1 MDENGTSTP
10 KIETEYHAG
19 SGDSALIPN
28 DKRLVTKIGS
38 TKKSLQ
44 KYEIYFLVP
53 ETDEEC
59 KARYGIPLS
68 ALIIKGVQGLSTGPD
83 YPGVGFDFDE
93 EAVTTVDPKAA
104 DKPFVDY
111 PLKTNDEGSVIGHIE
126 MQTLADGYQPGQRVA
141 ATEGQ
146 KAKAKKY
153 DTLKSGTDSM
163 GISNADLAEA
173 GDAPTEHERNIK
185 LAALL
190 ARKAKELTKKV
201 KQGN

>member
-1 MDENGTSTP
+1 MEEVNGTITP
-10 KIETEYHAG
+10 KVETEYHAG

-38 TKKSLQ
+38 TKKSRQ

-83 YPGVGFDFDE
+83 YPGVGFNFD
-93 EAVTTVDPKAA
+93 AAPVTTVDPKNA

-111 PLKTNDEGSVIGHIE
+111 PLKENEEGAIIGHIE

-141 ATEGQ
+141 ASVAEKAEA

-153 DTLKSGTDSM
+153 DVLNGGMTAM
-163 GISNADLAEA
+163 GIGEAEIAECA
-173 GDAPTEHERNIK
+173 GDQIA
-185 LAALL
+185 LANLM
-190 ARKAKELTKKV
+190 ARKAKAFAKKAR
-201 KQGN
+201 

>member
-1 MDENGTSTP
+1 MEENNGTNSTP
-10 KIETEYHAG
+10 KAPETEYHAG

-83 YPGVGFDFDE
+83 YPSVGFDF
-93 EAVTTVDPKAA
+93 EAITKVTADPKNA
-104 DKPFVDY
+104 DKDFVDY
-111 PLKTNDEGSVIGHIE
+111 PLKRNAEGIIIGHE
-126 MQTLADGYQPGQRVA
+126 AMQTLADGYQPGQHVA
-141 ATEGQ
+141 ATGGQ
-146 KAKAKKY
+146 KAKAKKW
-153 DTLKSGTDSM
+153 DKVDAGLTAM
-163 GISNADLAEA
+163 GITEAEIDECA
-173 GDAPTEHERNIK
+173 GDQMA
-185 LAALL
+185 LAGLM
-190 ARKAKELTKKV
+190 ARKAKTFAKKAR
-201 KQGN
+201 